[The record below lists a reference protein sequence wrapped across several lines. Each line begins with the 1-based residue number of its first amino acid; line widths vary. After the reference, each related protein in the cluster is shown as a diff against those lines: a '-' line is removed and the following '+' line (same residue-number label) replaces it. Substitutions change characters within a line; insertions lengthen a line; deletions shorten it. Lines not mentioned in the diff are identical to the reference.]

1 MLLIRVRFFAFFMEI
16 VGCEW
21 LTIKLPAGSF
31 LSDLRDGLSSRF
43 PNLQGIL
50 EKSSFALNGELVDL
64 QMALNMDDE
73 VAVLPPSSGG

>member
-1 MLLIRVRFFAFFMEI
+1 MLSIRVRFFAFFREV

-21 LTIKLPAGSF
+21 LAIQLPSGSF
-31 LSDLRDGLSSRF
+31 LSDVKEVLSGRF
-43 PNLQGIL
+43 PNLQGIF

-64 QMALNMDDE
+64 RMALNMDDE